1 MKEENK
7 LIIKEVHCPGK
18 FDQGSIPELD
28 KLFIKP
34 V

>member
-7 LIIKEVHCPGK
+7 LTIKEVHCPGK

-28 KLFIKP
+28 KLFST
-34 V
+34 